1 MGKSDFISTK
11 TAQTKKKTLHKFSAF
26 FDYLFPIERYELT
39 KFLSITL
46 LMFCIL
52 GIQNL
57 IRAQKDSLVNT
68 MIGTETIAFLKVWGV
83 MPAAFL
89 VTILYVKLVSCM
101 KGEKIFY
108 LIMSSFLGFFAL
120 FAFYI
125 FPNYETFHLNPAKTA
140 NLIQLYPNLKW
151 FILLASNWSI
161 SIFYVVAE
169 LWPNA
174 VFALLFW
181 QFVNKVTSVEES
193 ARFYPLFG
201 LLGQTGLVI
210 SGLFLENQLNINNY
224 VLNFLNLQTASNII
238 TVQVVL
244 FVVLILGLIAI
255 TTFWVL
261 NHRIL
266 DVSNV
271 EALQFKV
278 KKNQMTLL
286 ESFKMI
292 LSSRYIMLITV
303 LLFSYGVAIN
313 LVEGPWKSSVSR
325 VHSDVTSYNA
335 FVGGYLKY
343 TGVLTVAFVILGS
356 NLVRRLGWLSA
367 AIITPI
373 MLFVTGIG
381 FFSVA
386 NFETVSYFAVSL
398 FVFADPTTLALSM
411 GALQNILSKSSKYTL
426 FDSTKEMSYVPLDDD
441 LKTKGKAAADMIGTK
456 LGKSTSALLQA
467 MIFIIMPAATYQS
480 ISIYLMIVFTIVCF
494 IWGWAVMALNKEY
507 KAAVLKKE
515 GEV

>member
-1 MGKSDFISTK
+1 MNAESDLISSNSSSTNDSQSSK
-11 TAQTKKKTLHKFSAF
+11 LSNFL
-26 FDYLFPIERYELT
+26 DYIWPIHRSELP

-68 MIGTETIAFLKVWGV
+68 MIGTETISFLKIGV
-83 MPAAFL
+83 IPAAFL
-89 VTILYVKLVSCM
+89 VTIIYIKLVNCM

-108 LIMSSFLGFFAL
+108 LIMSSFLLFFGL

-125 FPNYETFHLNPAKTA
+125 FPNYETFHLDTDTTN
-140 NLIQLYPNLKW
+140 NLVALYPNLKW
-151 FILLASNWSI
+151 FILLISNWSI
-161 SIFYVVAE
+161 SLFYIIAE

-181 QFVNKVTSVEES
+181 QFVNKVTGVEES
-193 ARFYPLFG
+193 KRFYPLFG

-210 SGLFLENQLNINNY
+210 SGHFLENQLKINNF
-224 VLNFLNLQTASNII
+224 VLELLDLHTPSNIM

-244 FVVLILGLIAI
+244 FVVLVLGFIAI
-255 TTFWVL
+255 ITFWFL

-266 DVSNV
+266 DVANV
-271 EALQFKV
+271 EDLQFKV
-278 KKNQMTLL
+278 KKNHMTLL

-292 LSSRYIMLITV
+292 LSSKYIMLITV
-303 LLFSYGVAIN
+303 LLICYGIAIN
-313 LVEGPWKSSVSR
+313 LVEGPWKYEVSR
-325 VHSDVTSYNA
+325 VYTDVTSYNS

-343 TGVLTVAFVILGS
+343 TGMLTVIFVLVGS
-356 NLVRRLGWLSA
+356 NLVRKLGWFSA

-373 MLFVTGIG
+373 MLFITGIT
-381 FFSVA
+381 FFSAA
-386 NFETVSYFAVSL
+386 NFASVAHFIVGVFAV
-398 FVFADPTTLALSM
+398 ADPVTLALSV
-411 GALQNILSKSSKYTL
+411 GAMQNILSKSSKYTL

-467 MIFIIMPAATYQS
+467 MIFIIMPAATYRS
-480 ISIYLMIVFTIVCF
+480 ISVYLMVVFSIICL
-494 IWGWAVMALNKEY
+494 IWVWAVIALNKEY
-507 KAAVLKKE
+507 KSAVLKRE
-515 GEV
+515 TL